1 MQKSPLVSKS
11 PSDPTLCG
19 MCCLISGPKEG
30 FLYDVFGSCKLLSY
44 YKYTCDTIS
53 VSACSGLLH
62 AITRQGIETYTV
74 RMYAAA
80 SDWVRGNAVVDVKL
94 DQRHSSVEQLEVTVN
109 MMKRI
114 EENCQDLQGKSD
126 VEFLVGSCDE
136 TTLNT
141 SSVAVFPKSIEPT
154 NVVFNG
160 HVDQEEPQNTAAIS
174 VTDLT
179 SSASGSN
186 TSSITVSSKIVEP
199 TSVVCKTN
207 GHVDQEEDQNTAADI
222 LTDDLPSS
230 ASDSNISSVAIS
242 CKRVERTS
250 VVCKTNGHID
260 QEEDQNN
267 AANIVTDD
275 LPSLASDSNTS
286 SVAVFPKSVETTS
299 VLCKTDEHVDLEENG
314 KTATNPV
321 NDDLPSSES
330 DSNVSNYES
339 VDSTPCNN
347 SKPPGTEISKE
358 LLPSNSECQPSSSDV
373 TLTVDDSGR
382 TIVRFTSGS
391 RTPSPALA
399 MKEGQDDSESS
410 STENETVQRTRTFAS
425 VSLGLSGSSGTK
437 LSETAYFAAMNKLTN
452 DSGWTLPVFDL
463 ESLRQVGLRSVW
475 IQGSTLA
482 ASRAPGNLLLLLG
495 D

>member
-114 EENCQDLQGKSD
+114 EENCQELQGKSD

-136 TTLNT
+136 ATLNT
-141 SSVAVFPKSIEPT
+141 SSVAVFPKSVEPT
-154 NVVFNG
+154 REVCKTNG
-160 HVDQEEPQNTAAIS
+160 HVDQEEPQNTAAFG
-174 VTDLT
+174 VTDLP

-186 TSSITVSSKIVEP
+186 TSSIAISSKIVEP

-207 GHVDQEEDQNTAADI
+207 GHVDPEEPQNTATNI
-222 LTDDLPSS
+222 VTDDLRSS
-230 ASDSNISSVAIS
+230 ASDSNISSVA
-242 CKRVERTS
+242 
-250 VVCKTNGHID
+250 
-260 QEEDQNN
+260 
-267 AANIVTDD
+267 
-275 LPSLASDSNTS
+275 
-286 SVAVFPKSVETTS
+286 VFPKSVEPIS
-299 VLCKTDEHVDLEENG
+299 VSCKTDERVDLEENE
-314 KTATNPV
+314 KTATGTV
-321 NDDLPSSES
+321 NDDLPLSES
-330 DSNVSNYES
+330 DSNVSDFES
-339 VDSTPCNN
+339 VDSTSCNN
-347 SKPPGTEISKE
+347 SKPPEMEISKE
-358 LLPSNSECQPSSSDV
+358 LLPRDSPSDV
-373 TLTVDDSGR
+373 TLTVDNSGR
-382 TIVRFTSGS
+382 TLVRFTSRS

-399 MKEGQDDSESS
+399 MKEGQNDSES
-410 STENETVQRTRTFAS
+410 STENETVQSTRTFAS
-425 VSLGLSGSSGTK
+425 ASLGLSGSSGTK

-463 ESLRQVGLRSVW
+463 ESLRQVG
-475 IQGSTLA
+475 
-482 ASRAPGNLLLLLG
+482 
-495 D
+495 

>member
-44 YKYTCDTIS
+44 YRYTCDTIS

-62 AITRQGIETYTV
+62 AITGQGIETYTV

-136 TTLNT
+136 ATLNT
-141 SSVAVFPKSIEPT
+141 SSVAVFPKSVEPIREVCKT
-154 NVVFNG
+154 NG
-160 HVDQEEPQNTAAIS
+160 HVDQEQPQNTAAFG
-174 VTDLT
+174 VTDLP

-186 TSSITVSSKIVEP
+186 TSSIAVSSKIVEP
-199 TSVVCKTN
+199 TSVICKTNGHIDQDEDQSNAADILTDDLPSSTRNSNIISVAISSKRVEKTSVVCKTN
-207 GHVDQEEDQNTAADI
+207 GHVDPEEPQSTATNI
-222 LTDDLPSS
+222 VTDDLPSS
-230 ASDSNISSVAIS
+230 AS
-242 CKRVERTS
+242 
-250 VVCKTNGHID
+250 H
-260 QEEDQNN
+260 
-267 AANIVTDD
+267 
-275 LPSLASDSNTS
+275 SNTN
-286 SVAVFPKSVETTS
+286 SVAVFPKSVEPIS
-299 VLCKTDEHVDLEENG
+299 VSCKTDERVDLEENE
-314 KTATNPV
+314 KTATGTV
-321 NDDLPSSES
+321 NDDLPLSES
-330 DSNVSNYES
+330 DSNVSDFES
-339 VDSTPCNN
+339 VDSTSCNN
-347 SKPPGTEISKE
+347 SKPPEMEISKE
-358 LLPSNSECQPSSSDV
+358 LLPSDSPSDV
-373 TLTVDDSGR
+373 TLTVDNSGR
-382 TIVRFTSGS
+382 TLVRFTSRS

-399 MKEGQDDSESS
+399 MKEGQNDSES
-410 STENETVQRTRTFAS
+410 STENETVQSTRTFAS
-425 VSLGLSGSSGTK
+425 ASLGLSGSSGTK

-463 ESLRQVGLRSVW
+463 ESLRQVG
-475 IQGSTLA
+475 
-482 ASRAPGNLLLLLG
+482 
-495 D
+495 

>member
-1 MQKSPLVSKS
+1 MQKSPLVSKN

-30 FLYDVFGSCKLLSY
+30 FLYDVFGSCKLVSY

-53 VSACSGLLH
+53 VSVCSGLLH

-94 DQRHSSVEQLEVTVN
+94 DQRLSEEHSSIDQLEVTVN

-114 EENCQDLQGKSD
+114 EESCQDLRGKSD
-126 VEFLVGSCDE
+126 VEFSVGSCDE

-141 SSVAVFPKSIEPT
+141 SSVAVFPKSVEPT
-154 NVVFNG
+154 RVVCRTNG

-186 TSSITVSSKIVEP
+186 SSSITVSPKIVEP

-207 GHVDQEEDQNTAADI
+207 GYVCQEENQNSAANI

-230 ASDSNISSVAIS
+230 ASDSGISSVAIS
-242 CKRVERTS
+242 SKRVEPTS
-250 VVCKTNGHID
+250 VVCNTNGHAD
-260 QEEDQNN
+260 QEEPQNT

-275 LPSLASDSNTS
+275 LPSSASDPNTS
-286 SVAVFPKSVETTS
+286 FVAVFPKSVEPTS
-299 VLCKTDEHVDLEENG
+299 VLCKTDEHVDLEENE
-314 KTATNPV
+314 KTAANTV

-347 SKPPGTEISKE
+347 SKPPGKEISKE
-358 LLPSNSECQPSSSDV
+358 LLPSDSECEQSASDV
-373 TLTVDDSGR
+373 TLTVDNSGR
-382 TIVRFTSGS
+382 VLVRFTSES
-391 RTPSPALA
+391 KTPSPVLA
-399 MKEGQDDSESS
+399 MKEGENDSEC
-410 STENETVQRTRTFAS
+410 STENETVQRARTFAS
-425 VSLGLSGSSGTK
+425 VSLGLSGSSANR

-463 ESLRQVGLRSVW
+463 ESLQQVG
-475 IQGSTLA
+475 
-482 ASRAPGNLLLLLG
+482 
-495 D
+495 

>member
-80 SDWVRGNAVVDVKL
+80 SDWVRENAFVDVKL

-109 MMKRI
+109 MLKRI
-114 EENCQDLQGKSD
+114 EENCQDLRGKSD
-126 VEFLVGSCDE
+126 VIEFLVGSCDE
-136 TTLNT
+136 ATLNT
-141 SSVAVFPKSIEPT
+141 SSVAVFPKSVEPT
-154 NVVFNG
+154 REVCKTNG
-160 HVDQEEPQNTAAIS
+160 HVDQEEPQNTAAFG
-174 VTDLT
+174 VTDLP

-186 TSSITVSSKIVEP
+186 TSSIAVSSKIVEP

-207 GHVDQEEDQNTAADI
+207 GHIDQEEDQSNAADI

-230 ASDSNISSVAIS
+230 TSDSNISVAIS
-242 CKRVERTS
+242 FKRVEETS
-250 VVCKTNGHID
+250 VVCKTNGHVD
-260 QEEDQNN
+260 PEEPQNT
-267 AANIVTDD
+267 ATNIVNDD
-275 LPSLASDSNTS
+275 LRSSASDLNIS
-286 SVAVFPKSVETTS
+286 SVAVFPKSVEPIS
-299 VLCKTDEHVDLEENG
+299 VSCKTDECVDLEENE
-314 KTATNPV
+314 KTATGTV
-321 NDDLPSSES
+321 NDDLPLSES
-330 DSNVSNYES
+330 DSNVSDFES
-339 VDSTPCNN
+339 VDSTSCNN
-347 SKPPGTEISKE
+347 SKPPEMEISKE
-358 LLPSNSECQPSSSDV
+358 LLPSDSPSDV
-373 TLTVDDSGR
+373 TLTVDNSGR
-382 TIVRFTSGS
+382 TLVRFTSRS

-399 MKEGQDDSESS
+399 MKEGQNDSES
-410 STENETVQRTRTFAS
+410 STENETVQSTRTFAS
-425 VSLGLSGSSGTK
+425 ASLGLSGSSGTK

-463 ESLRQVGLRSVW
+463 ESLRQVG
-475 IQGSTLA
+475 
-482 ASRAPGNLLLLLG
+482 
-495 D
+495 

>member
-53 VSACSGLLH
+53 VSTCSGLLH

-114 EENCQDLQGKSD
+114 EENCQDLRGKSD

-141 SSVAVFPKSIEPT
+141 SSVAVFPKSVEPT
-154 NVVFNG
+154 RVVCKTNG

-174 VTDLT
+174 VTDLS
-179 SSASGSN
+179 SSASDSN
-186 TSSITVSSKIVEP
+186 TSSVAVSSKIVEP
-199 TSVVCKTN
+199 TRCVVCKTN
-207 GHVDQEEDQNTAADI
+207 GHIDQEEEQNTAADI
-222 LTDDLPSS
+222 LNNDLPLS

-242 CKRVERTS
+242 SKRVEETS
-250 VVCKTNGHID
+250 VVCKTNGHVE
-260 QEEDQNN
+260 QEEPQST
-267 AANIVTDD
+267 ATNIVTGD
-275 LPSLASDSNTS
+275 LPSSASHSNTS
-286 SVAVFPKSVETTS
+286 FVAVFPKNVEPTS
-299 VLCKTDEHVDLEENG
+299 VSCKTSERVELEENE
-314 KTATNPV
+314 KTATSTV
-321 NDDLPSSES
+321 NDDLPLSES
-330 DSNVSNYES
+330 DSNVSDFES
-339 VDSTPCNN
+339 VDSTSCNN

-358 LLPSNSECQPSSSDV
+358 MLPSNSECEPSPSDV
-373 TLTVDDSGR
+373 TLTVDNSGR
-382 TIVRFTSGS
+382 TLVRFTSRS

-399 MKEGQDDSESS
+399 MKEGQNDSES
-410 STENETVQRTRTFAS
+410 STENETVQSTRTFAS
-425 VSLGLSGSSGTK
+425 ASLGLSGSSGTK

-463 ESLRQVGLRSVW
+463 ESLRKVG
-475 IQGSTLA
+475 
-482 ASRAPGNLLLLLG
+482 
-495 D
+495 

>member
-94 DQRHSSVEQLEVTVN
+94 DQRHSSIEQLEVTVN

-114 EENCQDLQGKSD
+114 EENCQDLRGKSD
-126 VEFLVGSCDE
+126 VEFLVGSHDE

-141 SSVAVFPKSIEPT
+141 SSVAVFSKSVEPT
-154 NVVFNG
+154 SVVCETNG
-160 HVDQEEPQNTAAIS
+160 HVEAPQNTAAIS

-186 TSSITVSSKIVEP
+186 TSSIAISSKSVEQ

-207 GHVDQEEDQNTAADI
+207 GHIDQEEDQNTATNI
-222 LTDDLPSS
+222 VTDDLPSS

-242 CKRVERTS
+242 PKRVEETS
-250 VVCKTNGHID
+250 VVCKTNGHVD
-260 QEEDQNN
+260 LEEPQNT
-267 AANIVTDD
+267 AANVVTDD
-275 LPSLASDSNTS
+275 LPSSASDSNTS
-286 SVAVFPKSVETTS
+286 SVSVFPKSVEPTS
-299 VLCKTDEHVDLEENG
+299 VLCKTDERVDLEENG
-314 KTATNPV
+314 KTATSTV
-321 NDDLPSSES
+321 NDDLPLSES
-330 DSNVSNYES
+330 DSYVSDFES

-347 SKPPGTEISKE
+347 SKPPGTEMSKE
-358 LLPSNSECQPSSSDV
+358 MLPSNCECEPSPSDV
-373 TLTVDDSGR
+373 TLTVDNSGR
-382 TIVRFTSGS
+382 TLVRFTSRS

-399 MKEGQDDSESS
+399 MKEGQNDSES
-410 STENETVQRTRTFAS
+410 STENETVQCTRTFAS
-425 VSLGLSGSSGTK
+425 ASLGLSGSSGTK

-463 ESLRQVGLRSVW
+463 ESLRQVG
-475 IQGSTLA
+475 
-482 ASRAPGNLLLLLG
+482 
-495 D
+495 

>member
-94 DQRHSSVEQLEVTVN
+94 DQRLSEERSSVEQLEVTVN
-109 MMKRI
+109 MTKRI
-114 EENCQDLQGKSD
+114 EENCQDLRGKSD

-141 SSVAVFPKSIEPT
+141 SSAAVFPKSVEPRR
-154 NVVFNG
+154 VVCKTNG
-160 HVDQEEPQNTAAIS
+160 HVDQGEPQNTAAIS
-174 VTDLT
+174 VTDLS

-186 TSSITVSSKIVEP
+186 TSSIAVSSKIVEP
-199 TSVVCKTN
+199 
-207 GHVDQEEDQNTAADI
+207 
-222 LTDDLPSS
+222 
-230 ASDSNISSVAIS
+230 
-242 CKRVERTS
+242 TS

-267 AANIVTDD
+267 AADTLTDDLPSSASDSNISSVAISSKRVERTSVVCKTNGHVEQEEPQNTAANIVTDD
-275 LPSLASDSNTS
+275 LPSSASHSDTS
-286 SVAVFPKSVETTS
+286 SVAVFPKSVERTS
-299 VLCKTDEHVDLEENG
+299 VLCKTDEHVDLEENE
-314 KTATNPV
+314 KSAANTV

-347 SKPPGTEISKE
+347 SKPPETEISKE
-358 LLPSNSECQPSSSDV
+358 LLPSNSPSDV
-373 TLTVDDSGR
+373 TLTVDNSGG
-382 TIVRFTSGS
+382 TLVRFTSGS
-391 RTPSPALA
+391 RTPSPGLA
-399 MKEGQDDSESS
+399 MKEGQNDSES
-410 STENETVQRTRTFAS
+410 STENETVHRTRTFAS
-425 VSLGLSGSSGTK
+425 ASLGLSGSSATK
-437 LSETAYFAAMNKLTN
+437 LSETAYFATMNKLTN

-463 ESLRQVGLRSVW
+463 ESLRQVG
-475 IQGSTLA
+475 
-482 ASRAPGNLLLLLG
+482 
-495 D
+495 

>member
-94 DQRHSSVEQLEVTVN
+94 DQRHSSVEQLDVTVN

-114 EENCQDLQGKSD
+114 EENCQELRGKSD

-136 TTLNT
+136 ATLNT
-141 SSVAVFPKSIEPT
+141 SSVAFFPKSVEPT
-154 NVVFNG
+154 REVCKTNG
-160 HVDQEEPQNTAAIS
+160 HVDQEEPQNTAAFG
-174 VTDLT
+174 VTDLP

-186 TSSITVSSKIVEP
+186 TSSIAVSSKIVEP
-199 TSVVCKTN
+199 TSVICKTNGHIDQEEDQSNAADILADDLPLSNTISVAISSKRVEETSVVCKTN
-207 GHVDQEEDQNTAADI
+207 GHVDPEEPQSTATNI
-222 LTDDLPSS
+222 VTDDLPSS
-230 ASDSNISSVAIS
+230 ASDSNISPVS
-242 CKRVERTS
+242 
-250 VVCKTNGHID
+250 
-260 QEEDQNN
+260 
-267 AANIVTDD
+267 
-275 LPSLASDSNTS
+275 
-286 SVAVFPKSVETTS
+286 VFPKSVS
-299 VLCKTDEHVDLEENG
+299 CKTDERVDLEDNE
-314 KTATNPV
+314 KTATSTV
-321 NDDLPSSES
+321 NDDLPLSES
-330 DSNVSNYES
+330 DSNVSDFES
-339 VDSTPCNN
+339 VDSTSCNN
-347 SKPPGTEISKE
+347 SKPPEMEISKE
-358 LLPSNSECQPSSSDV
+358 LLPSDSPSDV
-373 TLTVDDSGR
+373 TLTVDNSGR
-382 TIVRFTSGS
+382 TLVRFTSRS

-399 MKEGQDDSESS
+399 MKEGQNDSES
-410 STENETVQRTRTFAS
+410 STENETVQSTRTFAS
-425 VSLGLSGSSGTK
+425 ASLGLSGSSGTK

-463 ESLRQVGLRSVW
+463 ESLRQVG
-475 IQGSTLA
+475 
-482 ASRAPGNLLLLLG
+482 
-495 D
+495 

>member
-30 FLYDVFGSCKLLSY
+30 FLYDVFGSCKRLSY

-114 EENCQDLQGKSD
+114 EENCQDLRGKSD

-141 SSVAVFPKSIEPT
+141 SSVVVFPKSVEPT
-154 NVVFNG
+154 RVVCKTNG
-160 HVDQEEPQNTAAIS
+160 HVDQVEPQNTASIRLS

-186 TSSITVSSKIVEP
+186 TSSIAVSSKSVEP
-199 TSVVCKTN
+199 TSVDCKTN
-207 GHVDQEEDQNTAADI
+207 GHVDQEEDQNNAADI

-242 CKRVERTS
+242 SKRVEETS
-250 VVCKTNGHID
+250 VVCKTNGHVE
-260 QEEDQNN
+260 QEEPQST
-267 AANIVTDD
+267 ATNIVTDD
-275 LPSLASDSNTS
+275 LPSSASHSNTS
-286 SVAVFPKSVETTS
+286 FVAVFPKSVEPTS
-299 VLCKTDEHVDLEENG
+299 VSCKTGERVELEENE
-314 KTATNPV
+314 KTATSTV
-321 NDDLPSSES
+321 NDDLPLSES
-330 DSNVSNYES
+330 DSNVSDFES
-339 VDSTPCNN
+339 VDSAPCNN

-358 LLPSNSECQPSSSDV
+358 MLPSNSVCEPSPSDV
-373 TLTVDDSGR
+373 TLTVDNSGR
-382 TIVRFTSGS
+382 TLVRFTSRS

-399 MKEGQDDSESS
+399 MKEGQNDSESS
-410 STENETVQRTRTFAS
+410 TESETVQCTRTFAS
-425 VSLGLSGSSGTK
+425 ASLGLSGSSGTK

-463 ESLRQVGLRSVW
+463 ESLRQVGYGKYVVSRYRV
-475 IQGSTLA
+475 
-482 ASRAPGNLLLLLG
+482 AS
-495 D
+495 